1 MLRSVPPL
9 MFCLVLAAAATAD
22 ARIRTV
28 RNTDADGDGSL
39 REAIDEAEKSDTVV
53 FASGVRGTIAL
64 EEPLEVTVDLTIRGP
79 GADVVTVRGV
89 GENTLRL
96 AGAVSLS
103 GLTLSGGETVLVI
116 ERGKVTLLDS
126 AVRDG
131 AGTGIRADRGQL
143 MVRRTL
149 VAGNAGAGIVND
161 GATLTC
167 VNSTVAENGGAGI
180 RIDAGSLIAANCT
193 IAHNRGA
200 GVQVDDGEATLG
212 HTVLAGNQSA
222 CSGGV
227 TSGGHNLVDDTTCGF
242 AGLGD
247 VQTDDAR
254 LQRLAANGGATETV
268 ALTGGS
274 PAIDGGDSAGCADPA
289 GGLLTVDQRG
299 QRRPAGGRCD
309 IGAVEQPLA
318 VSGTVV
324 NRIVALV
331 DGDPI
336 TTLELRKF
344 AASDPRLQQ
353 AATMDQAGLL
363 EVLITQR
370 VLAKEIQAQG
380 IVVPDAEIDRSIA
393 TIRQRNNISDDQL
406 DAALAQQG
414 LTRERYRQ
422 QVREELERAQL
433 INREI
438 RGKVTVSPEEIDR
451 YQRAQ
456 GTENSADEGASEGES
471 AAAEPTPQGRG
482 GEMTV
487 SHIVLQI
494 PPGASAEE
502 VAAIEARAAAIHA
515 QLDDGADFAEV
526 AARESEDGAAKA
538 GGKLGTFKQGEMR
551 DELESAVADLDPG
564 EYSDP
569 VRGETGIHIVKLD
582 ARAGDATAAAEAE
595 EEAEAAAAGAA
606 PPAAATDPARE
617 AIKEKLYTQALEERY
632 TRWIKEDLRQRHMV
646 EIVP

>member
-1 MLRSVPPL
+1 
-9 MFCLVLAAAATAD
+9 MFCLVLAAAAVAD
-22 ARIRTV
+22 AGIRTV
-28 RNTDADGDGSL
+28 RNTAADGDGSL
-39 REAIDEAEKSDTVV
+39 REAIDDAEKGDTVV

-64 EEPLEVTVDLTIRGP
+64 EAPLEVTVDLTIRGP

-96 AGAVSLS
+96 AGAVSVS
-103 GLTLSGGETVLVI
+103 GLTLSGGETVLVV
-116 ERGKVTLLDS
+116 ERGKATLLDS

-131 AGTGIRADRGQL
+131 AGTGIRADRGRL
-143 MVRRTL
+143 MVRRTM
-149 VAGNAGAGIVND
+149 VAGNAGPGIVSD
-161 GATLTC
+161 GAEVTC

-180 RIDAGSLIAANCT
+180 RVDDGTLRAANCT
-193 IAHNRGA
+193 ITHNRGA
-200 GVQVDDGEATLG
+200 GVQADGGEATLG
-212 HTVLAGNQSA
+212 HTVLAGNQRA
-222 CSGGV
+222 CNGRV
-227 TSGGHNLVDDTTCGF
+227 TSDGHNLVDDTSCGF

-254 LQRLAANGGATETV
+254 VQGLAANGGATETV
-268 ALTGGS
+268 ALSGGS
-274 PAIDGGDSAGCADPA
+274 PAVDGGDSAGCPDPA
-289 GGLLTVDQRG
+289 GGVLTVDQRG

-309 IGAVEQPLA
+309 IGAFEQPLA

-353 AATMDQAGLL
+353 AAATDEAGLL

-393 TIRQRNNISDDQL
+393 SIRQRNKISDDQL

-414 LTRERYRQ
+414 MTRERYRQ

-451 YQRAQ
+451 YQRTQ
-456 GTENSADEGASEGES
+456 GNEKPADAGASEGAS
-471 AAAEPTPQGRG
+471 ADAEPTPQRRG

-502 VAAIEARAAAIHA
+502 IAAVEARAAAIHA
-515 QLDDGADFAEV
+515 QLEDGADFAEV
-526 AARESEDGAAKA
+526 AKRESEDGAAKA
-538 GGKLGTFKQGEMR
+538 GGKLGTFKPGEMR
-551 DELESAVADLDPG
+551 DELDSAVADLDPG

-569 VRGETGIHIVKLD
+569 VRSATGIHIVRLD
-582 ARAGDATAAAEAE
+582 ARAGAGESVAEAE
-595 EEAEAAAAGAA
+595 AAAEAAAAGEAPAA
-606 PPAAATDPARE
+606 PATDAARE
-617 AIKEKLYTQALEERY
+617 AIKEQLYAQALEERY